1 MIKAALL
8 VVTIMN
14 SAPYETQ
21 MPNMVAC
28 LEARQELKLQDP
40 DIQAICLPYTPPQ
53 DVIKEFLDEFVG
65 KCPRTIMRCEGD
77 DKWPKMESKRD

>member
-1 MIKAALL
+1 
-8 VVTIMN
+8 MN

-21 MPNMVAC
+21 MSSMIEC
-28 LEARQELKLQDP
+28 LKARQELKLQDP

-65 KCPRTIMRCEGD
+65 KCPRTIMPCEGD
-77 DKWPKMESKRD
+77 DKWPKMKPKMD